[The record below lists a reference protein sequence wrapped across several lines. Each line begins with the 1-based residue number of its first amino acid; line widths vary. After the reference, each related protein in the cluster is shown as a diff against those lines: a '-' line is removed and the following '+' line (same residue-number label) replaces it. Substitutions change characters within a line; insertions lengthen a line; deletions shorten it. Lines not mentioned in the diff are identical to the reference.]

1 MSRATRLG
9 VALTVI
15 GWLGLIAVG
24 ALLYMLWT
32 DTQVRF
38 LELRDRQ
45 LETHQSAHQALM
57 EVDRRLTNMSEEQH
71 RTQALVDQFLE
82 ELRIRYTTYETLL
95 QQKLAPISIAPDPRQ
110 YPVEELSFLLQIAQY
125 KQNYLQDSLGTLSAL
140 RQARQVLDSLDP
152 VHYHTLIQQVDQA
165 ITTLERYRGEE
176 TEHAHRIL
184 TGSWLVL
191 SEKIGQLQ
199 AEAERQNQTL
209 DTGGWGRVWD
219 SIVEQFDE
227 HLEVQQGAPE
237 AVQTISA
244 YQHILILYAAQT
256 ELYLARLALQS
267 HRSDAYMQSLE
278 HVLTLLS
285 QPALENS
292 YPALKHDLEGLR
304 EQNPFPP
311 SIDFDQLTRTLPPT
325 Q

>member
-1 MSRATRLG
+1 MSRGARLG
-9 VALTVI
+9 VALAVI

-32 DTQVRF
+32 DTQTRF
-38 LELRDRQ
+38 VELRDRQ
-45 LETHQSAHQALM
+45 IETHQSAHQALT
-57 EVDRRLTNMSEEQH
+57 EVDRRLAGLSEEH
-71 RTQALVDQFLE
+71 HMTEALVDQFLE

-152 VHYHTLIQQVDQA
+152 VHYHTLIQQMDQA
-165 ITTLERYRGEE
+165 ISTLEGYRGEE
-176 TEHAHRIL
+176 AEHAHRIL

-191 SEKIGQLQ
+191 NEKIRELQ
-199 AEAERQNQTL
+199 EKVEDQNETL
-209 DTGGWGRVWD
+209 PSGGWRQAWNALT
-219 SIVEQFDE
+219 EQFDE
-227 HLEVQQGAPE
+227 HIEVRQGAPR

-267 HRSDAYMQSLE
+267 HRAEAYAQSLE

-292 YPALKHDLEGLR
+292 YPALKHDLEALQG
-304 EQNPFPP
+304 QDPFPP
-311 SIDFDQLTRTLPPT
+311 SIDFDLLTRTLPPT